1 MKKIL
6 LYITISAVLFS
17 TMEVALKITAGDL
30 DSLQITFLRF
40 LIGGLFLLPFAF
52 REMKQKQT
60 VLHKADYLQLLFL
73 GILCICIS
81 MVFFQL
87 GVEGSNASTAAV
99 IFSINPLFTIVFAH
113 LITEEKLN
121 VKKVVAL
128 TFGLAGIVLMM
139 RLWDIDPGNSGAGL
153 AFSVI
158 SAVIFGLYS
167 AMSKSGIRKRGGLT
181 QTSLSFLFGSLTMLP
196 ILWFAGK
203 PVVSGINAGNIL
215 LVLYIGIMVSGLG
228 YLFYFLI
235 MERADAATASIV
247 FFVKPALAPVIAVLV
262 LEETMGISEVFG
274 IMLILIGSFINL
286 KKPKRKG
293 HLE

>member
-1 MKKIL
+1 MKKII

-17 TMEVALKITAGDL
+17 TMEVALKITASDL

-87 GVEGSNASTAAV
+87 GVERSNASTAAV

-113 LITEEKLN
+113 FITEEKLN
-121 VKKVVAL
+121 ARKAVAL

-139 RLWDIDPGNSGAGL
+139 RLWDIDPGNSGSGL
-153 AFSVI
+153 AFSLI

-181 QTSLSFLFGSLTMLP
+181 QTSLSFLLGSLTMLP
-196 ILWFAGK
+196 ILWIAGK
-203 PVVSGINAGNIL
+203 PVISGIDAGNIL

-235 MERADAATASIV
+235 MESADAGTASIV
-247 FFVKPALAPVIAVLV
+247 FFVKPALAPIIAVLV
-262 LEETMGISEVFG
+262 LEESMRISGVFG
-274 IMLILIGSFINL
+274 IMLILISSFINL
-286 KKPKRKG
+286 KKPKGKVAR
-293 HLE
+293 

>member
-1 MKKIL
+1 
-6 LYITISAVLFS
+6 
-17 TMEVALKITAGDL
+17 
-30 DSLQITFLRF
+30 
-40 LIGGLFLLPFAF
+40 
-52 REMKQKQT
+52 
-60 VLHKADYLQLLFL
+60 
-73 GILCICIS
+73 

-113 LITEEKLN
+113 FITEEKLN
-121 VKKVVAL
+121 VRKVVAL

-167 AMSKSGIRKRGGLT
+167 AMSKNGIRKRGGLT

-196 ILWFAGK
+196 ILWFVGK

-262 LEETMGISEVFG
+262 LDESMRMSGVFG
-274 IMLILIGSFINL
+274 IMLILISSFINL
-286 KKPKRKG
+286 KKPKRKD
-293 HLE
+293 HLD